1 MAEITFRELKEDE
14 IDKIAKLDRSEE
26 IYELYEY
33 HNGALALKPHRET
46 VTQFDADELEEMI
59 IRQKKIQKEGGY
71 IVGAFDQ
78 DELVGVASVE
88 KTKRGSSSSYCKMD
102 ILYVSRN
109 YRAMKLGYKLLEE
122 CKKAA
127 KEFGTQKLYISA
139 TPTKNTVDFYLRNG
153 AVLTTELD
161 RELYQLEPD
170 DIHLEIP
177 VSS

>member
-1 MAEITFRELKEDE
+1 MAIIFRELKEDE
-14 IDKIAKLDRSEE
+14 IDKIALLDRSEE
-26 IYELYEY
+26 IFELYEY
-33 HNGALALKPHRET
+33 HKDNLVLKPHRET
-46 VTQFDADELEEMI
+46 VTEFDKTELKGII

-71 IVGAFDQ
+71 IIGAFDQ

-88 KTKRGSSSSYCKMD
+88 KMKRGTNSNYCKMD
-102 ILYVSRN
+102 ILYVSRK
-109 YRAMKLGYKLLEE
+109 YRAMKLGYKQLEE

-127 KEFGTQKLYISA
+127 KEFGAQKLYISA

-161 RELYQLEPD
+161 RELYKLEPD
-170 DIHLEIP
+170 DIHLEMP